1 MAFMLVVEDSIHFL
15 SGTNWLVVN
24 RNKKI
29 KREAAKGQG
38 ENEEKLTKKLPFW
51 YWNLWIFFSSL
62 KYECTLD
69 KLKWLLNRNYPD
81 KSYMLM

>member
-1 MAFMLVVEDSIHFL
+1 MAFMLVVEESIHFL

-24 RNKKI
+24 RI

-51 YWNLWIFFSSL
+51 YWNLWIFFFIVEIRMYFGQA
-62 KYECTLD
+62 KMVTE
-69 KLKWLLNRNYPD
+69 
-81 KSYMLM
+81 